1 MSTNAM
7 PPINTASTE
16 QANWVFDWLTKANVK
31 LQLSTSTSEGMGK
44 VFQALFGDASDKA
57 TTPPDGVWVA
67 RYSDMSGIVPS
78 ATELDAYRHDTRYS
92 DMSGIVPFAT
102 ELDAY
107 RHANGTTMEVVLV
120 PWGCDVQKADIQ

>member
-44 VFQALFGDASDKA
+44 VFQALFGDATDKA

-67 RYSDMSGIVPS
+67 RYSDMSGV
-78 ATELDAYRHDTRYS
+78 
-92 DMSGIVPFAT
+92 VPFAT

-120 PWGCDVQKADIQ
+120 PWGSDVQKADIQ

>member
-31 LQLSTSTSEGMGK
+31 LQLSTSTSDGMGK
-44 VFQALFGDASDKA
+44 VFQALFGDASDRE

-67 RYSDMSGIVPS
+67 RYSDMSGVVPF
-78 ATELDAYRHDTRYS
+78 ATELDARYS
-92 DMSGIVPFAT
+92 DMSGVVPFAT

-107 RHANGTTMEVVLV
+107 RHANGTTMDVVLV
-120 PWGCDVQKADIQ
+120 PWGTDIREATL

>member
-16 QANWVFDWLTKANVK
+16 QANWVFDWLSQANVK
-31 LQLSTSTSEGMGK
+31 LQLLTSTSEGPGK
-44 VFQALFGDASDKA
+44 VFEAFFGDATDKA

-67 RYSDMSGIVPS
+67 RYSDMSGV
-78 ATELDAYRHDTRYS
+78 
-92 DMSGIVPFAT
+92 VPFAT

-107 RHANGTTMEVVLV
+107 RHANGTTMDVVLA
-120 PWGCDVQKADIQ
+120 PWGTDIREATL

>member
-16 QANWVFDWLTKANVK
+16 QANWVFDWLSQANVK
-31 LQLSTSTSEGMGK
+31 LQLLTS
-44 VFQALFGDASDKA
+44 
-57 TTPPDGVWVA
+57 GV
-67 RYSDMSGIVPS
+67 
-78 ATELDAYRHDTRYS
+78 
-92 DMSGIVPFAT
+92 VPFAT

-120 PWGCDVQKADIQ
+120 PWGSDVQRADVQ